1 MNIKIDNARV
11 EITLIEHSLSP
22 DFTLPGEME
31 GNLKYVVTDYKEAF
45 TKAPAFTRICLTVH
59 TSPNSDFQMEGWLPD
74 DADWNHRMMT
84 IGNSGSAMTV
94 NHLALLGALM
104 DGFASFHCNLST
116 RDDLDRGISNPEI
129 WKDFGWRA
137 THLTTE
143 IGRQIVSQFY
153 GRAEDYRYFY
163 GCSTGGQQGISAA
176 EKFPEDYHGIVAVAP
191 AISRVHLHL
200 YFVWNLQQ
208 LMYPDGTF
216 VFSGEEVKKLIDIT
230 IGYFQSLEDGE
241 PGDYFVTNPRL
252 NAKQK
257 EELWVQII
265 EAGFLT
271 SDQLQRLEKVYEGPV
286 HPQTSE
292 RLYCG
297 FARGAEPGFFGLNSV
312 KIPGYTYEYL
322 YPVRWLCGQNFA
334 DFDIWACDVFA
345 AAESD
350 TAKAIAREVNT
361 DSADVSAF
369 KAVGG
374 KLIMTGGSMDAVVP
388 EANITNYYQR
398 VMARH
403 GGASKTQDFFRYFIV
418 PGFSHSIK
426 GGLGTDYIGHADGTI
441 PESAG
446 YIPVAYYD
454 AGMVASIMDWVEK
467 SIAPETITAT
477 GFLEMKYGG
486 ILVPDTEKGIRFQ
499 RIIKA
504 YPGDGLTNPEPR
516 AEKYWEYI

>member
-1 MNIKIDNARV
+1 MNIKIDNAHV
-11 EITLIEHSLSP
+11 EITRIEHSLSP
-22 DFTLPGEME
+22 DFALPGEME

-74 DADWNHRMMT
+74 AADWNHRMMT

-94 NHLALLGALM
+94 NRLALLGALM

-116 RDDLDRGISNPEI
+116 RDDLDRGIGNPEI

-143 IGRQIVSQFY
+143 IGRQIVQQFY
-153 GRAEDYRYFY
+153 DCAEDYRYFY

-191 AISRVHLHL
+191 AFSRVHLHL
-200 YFVWNLQQ
+200 YFIWNVQQ
-208 LMYPDGTF
+208 LMYPDGSF
-216 VFSGEEVKKLIDIT
+216 VFSGEEVKKLTDIT
-230 IGYFQSLEDGE
+230 IGYFQSLGNGQ

-252 NAKQK
+252 TKAQA
-257 EELWVQII
+257 EELFGKIRD
-265 EAGFLT
+265 AAFLT
-271 SDQLQRLEKVYEGPV
+271 EDQLARLWKVYTGPV
-286 HPQTSE
+286 HPETGE

-297 FARGAEPGFFGLNSV
+297 FAMGAEPGFFGLNSV

-322 YPVRWLCGQNFA
+322 YPVRWLGGQNFA
-334 DFDIWACDVFA
+334 DFDIWGCDVFKL
-345 AAESD
+345 AEQSGPL
-350 TAKAIAREVNT
+350 AKELNT
-361 DSADVSAF
+361 DSADLSAF
-369 KAVGG
+369 KDAGG
-374 KLIMTGGSMDAVVP
+374 KLIMTGGAMDAVVP
-388 EANITNYYQR
+388 EPNITNYYERLMTAQ
-398 VMARH
+398 
-403 GGASKTQDFFRYFIV
+403 GGATQTQGFFRYFIV

-467 SIAPETITAT
+467 GVAPETITAT

-486 ILVPDTEKGIRFQ
+486 ILVPDPDKGIRFQ
-499 RIIKA
+499 RHVKA
-504 YPGDGLTNPEPR
+504 YPGDGLASPVPR
-516 AEKYWEYI
+516 DEKYWDYE

>member
-22 DFTLPGEME
+22 DFRLLGEME

-74 DADWNHRMMT
+74 AEAWNQRMMT
-84 IGNSGSAMTV
+84 AGNSGSAMTV

-116 RDDLDRGISNPEI
+116 RDDLDRGIDNPEI

-143 IGRQIVSQFY
+143 IGRQIVAQFY
-153 GRAEDYRYFY
+153 GCAEDYRYFY

-191 AISRVHLHL
+191 AFRRVHLHL
-200 YFVWNLQQ
+200 YFLWNVQQ

-216 VFSGEEVKKLIDIT
+216 VFSGEEVKKLTDIS
-230 IGYFQSLEDGE
+230 IGYFQSIGDGD

-252 NAKQK
+252 TAEQRGALFS
-257 EELWVQII
+257 EICD
-265 EAGFLT
+265 AAFLT
-271 SDQLQRLEKVYEGPV
+271 EDQLDRLWKVYTGPV
-286 HPQTSE
+286 HPQTGE

-297 FARGAEPGFFGLNSV
+297 FAMGAEPGFFGLNSV

-322 YPVRWLCGQNFA
+322 YPVRWLNGQKFA
-334 DFDIWACDVFA
+334 DFDIWGCDVFA

-350 TAKAIAREVNT
+350 AAKALAREVNT
-361 DSADVSAF
+361 DSGELSAF
-369 KAVGG
+369 KAAGG
-374 KLIMTGGSMDAVVP
+374 KLIMTGGAMDAVVP
-388 EANITNYYQR
+388 EANITNYYER
-398 VMARH
+398 VMSH
-403 GGASKTQDFFRYFIV
+403 QGGAPQTQDFFRYFIV

-426 GGLGTDYIGHADGTI
+426 GGLGTDYIGHVNGSL
-441 PESAG
+441 PESTG

-454 AGMVASIMDWVEK
+454 SGMVASIVDWVEK
-467 SIAPETITAT
+467 DIAPDTITAT

-486 ILVPDTEKGIRFQ
+486 ILVPDPDKGIRFQ
-499 RIIKA
+499 RQVKA
-504 YPGDGLTNPEPR
+504 YPVDELASPEPR
-516 AEKYWEYI
+516 AEQYWNYE